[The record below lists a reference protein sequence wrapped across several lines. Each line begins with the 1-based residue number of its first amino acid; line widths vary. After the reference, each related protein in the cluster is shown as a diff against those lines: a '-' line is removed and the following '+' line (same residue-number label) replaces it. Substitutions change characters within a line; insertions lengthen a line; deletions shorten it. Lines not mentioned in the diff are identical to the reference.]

1 MPSKLHVTASAV
13 VPASQERVFEL
24 LSDTARYSEWVTGTN
39 AVTRTDGPAREGSTY
54 DEVNPILGPWKANT
68 KWRVVEHLAPRRTVH
83 ETDDIPLSSRFEV
96 VMEVAAHGEG
106 ASEVTLTLQG
116 ETAFGPLGTVF
127 AKLMQGQVDRDN
139 RRSVEA
145 FAELATREL
154 GASAAR
160 A

>member
-1 MPSKLHVTASAV
+1 MLHVTASAV

-24 LSDTARYSEWVTGTN
+24 LSDTARYPEWVTGTN

-54 DEVNPILGPWKANT
+54 DEVNPILGPWKAST
-68 KWRVVEHLAPRRTVH
+68 TWRVVEHEPPRRSVH
-83 ETDDIPLSSRFEV
+83 TTGDIPLSSRFDV
-96 VMEVAAHGEG
+96 VMEVAPEG
-106 ASEVTLTLQG
+106 DASEVTMTLRG
-116 ETAFGPLGTVF
+116 EPALGPIGAVF
-127 AKLMQGQVDRDN
+127 ARLMQGQVDRDN

-154 GASAAR
+154 GAQQTR

>member
-1 MPSKLHVTASAV
+1 MLHVTASAV

-24 LSDTARYSEWVTGTN
+24 LSDTARYPEWVTGTN

-54 DEVNPILGPWKANT
+54 DEVNPILGPWKAST
-68 KWRVVEHLAPRRTVH
+68 KWRVVDYEPPRRQRHT
-83 ETDDIPLSSRFEV
+83 TTDIPLSSHFEV
-96 VMEVAAHGEG
+96 IMEVAAEG
-106 ASEVTLTLQG
+106 DVSEVTMTLQG
-116 ETAFGPLGTVF
+116 EPALGPVGAVF
-127 AKLMQGQVDRDN
+127 ARLMQGQVDRDN

-154 GASAAR
+154 GAPQQAR

>member
-1 MPSKLHVTASAV
+1 MLHVTASAV

-54 DEVNPILGPWKANT
+54 DEVNPILGPWKAST
-68 KWRVVEHLAPRRTVH
+68 TWRVVEHEPPRRSVH
-83 ETDDIPLSSRFEV
+83 TTGDIPLSSRFDV
-96 VMEVAAHGEG
+96 VMEVAPEG
-106 ASEVTLTLQG
+106 DASEVTLTLRG
-116 ETAFGPLGTVF
+116 EPAAGPIGAVF
-127 AKLMQGQVDRDN
+127 ARLMQGQVDRDN

-154 GASAAR
+154 GVQQTR
-160 A
+160 V

>member
-1 MPSKLHVTASAV
+1 MLHVTASAV
-13 VPASQERVFEL
+13 VPASPERVFEL

-54 DEVNPILGPWKANT
+54 DEVNPILGPWKAST
-68 KWRVVEHLAPRRTVH
+68 TWQVVDYEPPRRQRHT
-83 ETDDIPLSSRFEV
+83 TTDIPLSTRFEV
-96 VMEVAAHGEG
+96 IMEVAAEG
-106 ASEVTLTLQG
+106 DVSEVTMTLQG
-116 ETAFGPLGTVF
+116 EPALGPIGAGF
-127 AKLMQGQVDRDN
+127 ARLMQGQVDRDN

-154 GASAAR
+154 GAAQQAR